1 MVVAMAM
8 NTQSG
13 WCCCQLVLLSGRKPP
28 SFWTGGAEDRK
39 IRVDQFN
46 SPVESLNCIST
57 DTANVY

>member
-1 MVVAMAM
+1 MMVVAMAM

-13 WCCCQLVLLSGRKPP
+13 WCCCRLVLLSGRKPP

-46 SPVESLNCIST
+46 SPVES
-57 DTANVY
+57 